1 LRNNAKVASSSSNAP
16 EKVSVFSLTRG
27 QNIPMGVD
35 NRNLAKTLSIHDMI
49 WQQKIY
55 LDKIIDHES
64 MLTAQQTDASSK
76 S

>member
-1 LRNNAKVASSSSNAP
+1 MKLEYELRNNAKVASSFSDAP

-49 WQQKIY
+49 GQKIY

-64 MLTAQQTDASSK
+64 MLTA
-76 S
+76 